1 MCSNLSTPIVTS
13 RTDTNIRS
21 YSCRSARLILVSG
34 YKLTL
39 RARIIDRWQ
48 ELEAQAA
55 QPDPIATM
63 LIKVARIFNTYGPR
77 MHPRDGRV
85 VSNFILQAL
94 TDEPLTVF
102 GDGEQTRCF
111 CYVSDMIDGLVRLMN
126 SPDDVTGPVNIGSTV
141 EVSMLELAEMII
153 SLTGSG
159 SRIEHKPIPVDDPVR
174 RRPDIARARAQLGWQ
189 PTVSLRDGLQQ
200 TIGYFE
206 TLLRTE
212 EVEAM
217 LA

>member
-1 MCSNLSTPIVTS
+1 
-13 RTDTNIRS
+13 
-21 YSCRSARLILVSG
+21 
-34 YKLTL
+34 
-39 RARIIDRWQ
+39 
-48 ELEAQAA
+48 
-55 QPDPIATM
+55 M